1 MFEEAEYSFSVAED
15 AEVGR
20 VVGTV
25 EATEPDADTLTY
37 SITEGNS
44 DGRFSID
51 GSSGVITVAGSLD
64 METTP
69 TYTLTVEAEVND
81 EKGARSTVTVEVR
94 VLEGGS

>member
-1 MFEEAEYSFSVAED
+1 MFEEAEYDFSVMED

-25 EATEPDADTLTY
+25 EATDPDADTLTY

-51 GSSGVITVAGSLD
+51 GRSGEITVAGSLD

-69 TYTLTVEAEVND
+69 TYTLTVEAE
-81 EKGARSTVTVEVR
+81 ARD
-94 VLEGGS
+94 